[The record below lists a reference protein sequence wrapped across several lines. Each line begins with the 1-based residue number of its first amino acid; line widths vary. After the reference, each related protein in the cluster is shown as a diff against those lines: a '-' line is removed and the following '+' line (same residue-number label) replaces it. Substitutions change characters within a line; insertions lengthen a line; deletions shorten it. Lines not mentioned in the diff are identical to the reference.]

1 MRPRRLRPVK
11 SALDVGAVQTWN
23 RQARLR
29 GVVQK
34 SVAATAAD
42 KHKVVAWEAD
52 VAKSAAGVK
61 VGGVYDVSVV
71 DQPTSKIY

>member
-1 MRPRRLRPVK
+1 MWAPCRPGTGKRVF
-11 SALDVGAVQTWN
+11 AV
-23 RQARLR
+23 LCK
-29 GVVQK
+29 K